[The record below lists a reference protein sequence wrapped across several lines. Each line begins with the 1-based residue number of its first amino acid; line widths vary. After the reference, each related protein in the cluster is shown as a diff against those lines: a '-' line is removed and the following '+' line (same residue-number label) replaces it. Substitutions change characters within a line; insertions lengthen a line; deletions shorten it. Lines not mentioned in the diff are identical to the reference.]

1 MNIDLKAIRER
12 ARACLA
18 VGVHTRD
25 QLDRRDALEALDR
38 ATAIIRRAMAHCGGE
53 CEWCSDAR
61 GLLRELGDAP
71 ERGGGA
77 R

>member
-1 MNIDLKAIRER
+1 MSVDLKAIRER

-25 QLDRRDALEALDR
+25 QLDRREALEALDR
-38 ATAIIRRAMAHCGGE
+38 TTAIIRRAMAHCGGE
-53 CEWCSDAR
+53 CEWCIEAR
-61 GLLRELGDAP
+61 DLLRDLDGAA
-71 ERGGGA
+71 RGGG

>member
-1 MNIDLKAIRER
+1 MTVDLKAIRER
-12 ARACLA
+12 ARSCLA

-25 QLDRRDALEALDR
+25 QLDRREALEALDR

-53 CEWCSDAR
+53 CEWCSEARDLLSDLDGDAR
-61 GLLRELGDAP
+61 G
-71 ERGGGA
+71 GG